1 MTYDEW
7 KKEHAIKK
15 ASIIRKN
22 NLKEVKDIVEYFDFD
37 NMIKNEPAFCPL
49 YKDNIKCHNI
59 EKLNCY
65 YCGCPYFKVN
75 NNPKTVGKLLVVST
89 CIIDSK
95 YKDLFY
101 ENPDENNVVRIHCD
115 CSNCY
120 IPHKD
125 TFTKQYLSECISA
138 GTVLTDHNS
147 LIDYVRKKQL
157 NYIH

>member
-7 KKEHAIKK
+7 KIEHATKK
-15 ASIIRKN
+15 ANIIRKN
-22 NLKEVKDIVEYFDFD
+22 NLTEVDDIVEYFDFN
-37 NMIKNEPAFCPL
+37 NMVKNELDFCPL
-49 YKDNIKCHNI
+49 YKDNIKCHDI

-75 NNPKTVGKLLVVST
+75 DNPKTLGKTTIAST

-101 ENPDENNVVRIHCD
+101 ENPDENNVIKIHCD

-120 IPHKD
+120 IPHKV
-125 TFTKQYLSECISA
+125 TFTKKYLLDCITD

-147 LIDYVRKKQL
+147 LIEYVRKKQL